1 MEEQR
6 YSQGVPVEE
15 QYEEIDI
22 MELLRKLLK
31 NWKFILKW
39 CAVAAVVGI
48 VVAFSIPKEYVV
60 TSKLAPE
67 IVTKTSGAVSSIASM
82 LGANVSNMTTNDAV
96 YPDLYPDIV
105 SSTPFVTELFPVQV
119 RFKDGKNGITETDY
133 YTFLKEHCRSP
144 WWTAVTA
151 APFKALGWV
160 MGLFREKTEK
170 VEGYADLNP
179 TALTPEQ
186 TRIFK
191 AISQSVD
198 VVVDKKTQIITITV
212 TSQSP
217 YVSRTVSETVIDKLQ
232 EYVTAYRTEKSR
244 KDMDYYLQLYEESKA
259 DYYAAQQKYAK
270 YVDANKGVVLQ
281 SVKIEQE
288 RLQNEMNLAYQLYNS
303 CAQQLQMSRAKV
315 QQETPVCVV
324 MQPPV
329 LPIRASKPSKMT
341 TLVAFIFLGGAC
353 AALWVLWGRDWVAR
367 FKSEEEEEE

>member
-1 MEEQR
+1 MEEQK
-6 YSQGVPVEE
+6 YNQGVPIEE

-39 CAVAAVVGI
+39 CGAAAVVGI
-48 VVAFSIPKEYVV
+48 VIAFSIPKEYVV

-119 RFKDGKNGITETDY
+119 RFKDGKNGMAETDY
-133 YTFLKEHCRSP
+133 YSYLKEHCKAP
-144 WWTAVTA
+144 WWSAVMA
-151 APFKALGWV
+151 APFRALGWF
-160 MGLFREKTEK
+160 MGLFREKPEK
-170 VEGYADLNP
+170 VEGYAELNP
-179 TALTPEQ
+179 SALTPEQ
-186 TRIFK
+186 TRIAK
-191 AISQSVD
+191 AISQSVS

-232 EYVTAYRTEKSR
+232 EYVTTYRTEKSR
-244 KDMDYYLQLYEESKA
+244 KDMAYYLQLYEESKD

-341 TLVAFIFLGGAC
+341 TLVACIFLGGAC
-353 AALWVLWGRDWVAR
+353 AALWVLWGRDWIAR
-367 FKSEEEEEE
+367 FKSEEEEEK

>member
-1 MEEQR
+1 MEEQK
-6 YSQGVPVEE
+6 YNQGVPIEE

-39 CAVAAVVGI
+39 CGAAAVVGI
-48 VVAFSIPKEYVV
+48 VIAFSIPKEYVV

-119 RFKDGKNGITETDY
+119 RFKDGKNGMAETDY
-133 YTFLKEHCRSP
+133 YSYLKEHCKAP
-144 WWTAVTA
+144 WWSAVMA
-151 APFKALGWV
+151 APFRALGWF
-160 MGLFREKTEK
+160 MGLFREKPEK
-170 VEGYADLNP
+170 VEGYAELNP
-179 TALTPEQ
+179 SALTPEQ
-186 TRIFK
+186 TRIAK
-191 AISQSVD
+191 AISQSVS

-232 EYVTAYRTEKSR
+232 EYVTTYRTEKSR
-244 KDMDYYLQLYEESKA
+244 KDMAYYLQLYEESKD

-329 LPIRASKPSKMT
+329 LPIRANKPSKMT
-341 TLVAFIFLGGAC
+341 TLVACIFLGGAC
-353 AALWVLWGRDWVAR
+353 AALWVLWGRDWIAR
-367 FKSEEEEEE
+367 FKSEEEEEK